1 MPAITQIPEHF
12 TTQFDANWKHLVQQ
26 MNSRLES
33 YVTLDSFEGKEKS
46 YNQVAPTAMEL
57 ITSRAGATRISDVAL
72 AKRWIRPKGHDTAN
86 LFDEW
91 DETLLGQVVLPSSPM
106 VKNHAA
112 AYKRTCDE
120 TIIAAALGTAFTG
133 EDGTTPVTLPSPSQ
147 EVAVNYVESGIAANS
162 GLTIGK
168 LRQAKYIFDQNE
180 VDEEDERIFVV
191 SAKQLQDLLRTT
203 EITSVDF
210 NSVKALVDG
219 QVDTFMGFKFRR
231 TQLLPLDAATDVRSC
246 FAYAKSGV
254 VLADRGLKTHMD
266 IRVDMSHALQIRSV
280 AFLASTRLE
289 EKKVVAVYCDE
300 SP

>member
-1 MPAITQIPEHF
+1 MPALTQIPEHF

-33 YVTLDSFEGKEKS
+33 YVTIDSFEGKEKS
-46 YNQVAPTAMEL
+46 YNQIAETAMEL

-91 DETLLGQVVLPSSPM
+91 DETLLGQVVLPTGPV

-112 AYKRTCDE
+112 AYKRTCDQ
-120 TIIAAALGTAFTG
+120 TIITAALGTAFTG

-147 EVAVNYVESGIAANS
+147 EVAVNFVETGVAANS

-168 LRQAKYIFDQNE
+168 LRQTKYIFDDNE
-180 VDEEDERIFVV
+180 VDEEDERIFVA
-191 SAKQLQDLLRTT
+191 SAKQMQDLLRTT
-203 EITSVDF
+203 EITSVDY

-219 QVDTFMGFKFRR
+219 KVDTFLGFKFRR
-231 TQLLPLDAATDVRSC
+231 TQLLPRDAGTDVRTC
-246 FAYAKSGV
+246 FAYAKSGL

-266 IRVDMSHALQIRSV
+266 ILPTQSHALQIRSV
-280 AFLASTRLE
+280 AFLAATRME